1 MGFVCG
7 SQMRSSQSEESELFW
22 LGGGI
27 KFRGFLLTVSTTPDI
42 PSACPYTQCN
52 PV

>member
-7 SQMRSSQSEESELFW
+7 SQVRGSQSEESEL
-22 LGGGI
+22 LKRGGI

-42 PSACPYTQCN
+42 PSACPYT

>member
-7 SQMRSSQSEESELFW
+7 SQVRGSQSEESEL
-22 LGGGI
+22 LKGGGGI
-27 KFRGFLLTVSTTPDI
+27 KFRGFLLTLSTTPDI
-42 PSACPYTQCN
+42 PSACPCTQCN